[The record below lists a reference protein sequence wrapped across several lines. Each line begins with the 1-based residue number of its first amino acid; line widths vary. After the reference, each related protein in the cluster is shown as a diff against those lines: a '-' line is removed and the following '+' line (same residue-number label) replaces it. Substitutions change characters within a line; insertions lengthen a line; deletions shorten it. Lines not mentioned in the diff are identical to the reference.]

1 VKEEPAASGS
11 TAPAD
16 PNTIASPSG
25 VPQVNG
31 TSTVTAPTLDVP
43 MSEVH
48 AEHGPVNKEHEAHP
62 HDETHAHVN
71 GTDFHGHSTPELSGH
86 HDAHLLGITD
96 KALIDAVNLLN
107 ESAQDITLESGSIH
121 PVSTPS
127 STSVPST
134 PAAPSTTATDPAHT
148 TSTVAASNNN
158 AAPTS
163 TTPAQ
168 PSTAAPQ
175 AAAQPNG
182 AAVAPGTNPATGEVK
197 EKKKVFNRLWTPE
210 EQRKLERLLEEYPE
224 EIIASHRWE
233 KIARALGNRSP
244 KQVSLVHHSIAR
256 MTGVKMSF

>member
-1 VKEEPAASGS
+1 MKEEPAASGS

-43 MSEVH
+43 MSEAH

-62 HDETHAHVN
+62 HDETHAHIN
-71 GTDFHGHSTPELSGH
+71 GTDLHGHSTPELSGH

-182 AAVAPGTNPATGEVK
+182 AAVAPGTIPATGEVK